1 MGKGELYLMKEEKI
15 LDCLIKYSKLLNE
28 KYNCNTGVQF
38 IGSDKYKIKFFLMN
52 KKVAFTYIVD
62 LTNSCNIEEK
72 FEEMIE
78 YYKEKCTKWC
88 GGIKNDIEKMEL

>member
-28 KYNCNTGVQF
+28 KYNCNTNVQF
-38 IGSDKYKIKFFLMN
+38 IERYKIKFFLIN
-52 KKVAFTYIVD
+52 EKLALTYIVD
-62 LTNSCNIEEK
+62 LTGNCNVIEEFNK
-72 FEEMIE
+72 MID

-88 GGIKNDIEKMEL
+88 GEVKND

>member
-1 MGKGELYLMKEEKI
+1 MKEEKI

-28 KYNCNTGVQF
+28 KYNCNTSTQF

-88 GGIKNDIEKMEL
+88 GEVK

>member
-1 MGKGELYLMKEEKI
+1 MKEEKI

-28 KYNCNTGVQF
+28 KYNCNASTQF

-88 GGIKNDIEKMEL
+88 GEVK